1 MKGGLL
7 HCERP
12 PFSVQYAAF
21 YKPKDG
27 ILQLVEY
34 QHINKAANNS
44 RFVKRYIK
52 LLKCKTTLKYFYY
65 LCNVFMKDGSLSF
78 RKLSTTSHGICQS

>member
-34 QHINKAANNS
+34 QHINKAASNS

-52 LLKCKTTLKYFYY
+52 LLKCKTTLNFFIIFATF
-65 LCNVFMKDGSLSF
+65 L
-78 RKLSTTSHGICQS
+78 

>member
-34 QHINKAANNS
+34 QHINKAASNS
-44 RFVKRYIK
+44 RFVKRCIK
-52 LLKCKTTLKYFYY
+52 LLKCKTTLNFFIIFATF
-65 LCNVFMKDGSLSF
+65 L
-78 RKLSTTSHGICQS
+78 

>member
-34 QHINKAANNS
+34 QHINKAASNG

-52 LLKCKTTLKYFYY
+52 LLKCKTTLKFFIIFATF
-65 LCNVFMKDGSLSF
+65 L
-78 RKLSTTSHGICQS
+78 